1 MVEEQLAK
9 RDIKDA
15 RVLAAMRKIPRHL
28 FVAPA
33 MQHRAYVNGALPIDC
48 NQTIS
53 QPYMVAIMT
62 EALRLRGGEKV
73 LEIGTGSGYQAAVL
87 AELGA
92 KVFTIERMPQLATQ
106 ARTKLEQSG
115 YGNVAVI
122 SGDGTLGWPEFA
134 PYDRIIITAGAPAI
148 PEKLLNQLNEG
159 GIMVVP
165 VGGKDHQILKIIQRK
180 GDTASSSDSVGC
192 VFVPLIGIHGWK

>member
-1 MVEEQLAK
+1 MVEEQLEQRGIMDQK
-9 RDIKDA
+9 
-15 RVLAAMRKIPRHL
+15 VLAAMRKIPRHQ

-33 MQHRAYVNGALPIDC
+33 MHHRAYINGALPIDC

-62 EALRLRGGEKV
+62 EALKLGGGEKV

-106 ARTKLEQSG
+106 ARAKLEQSG

-134 PYDRIIITAGAPAI
+134 PYDRIIITAGAPTI
-148 PEKLLNQLNEG
+148 PENLLGQLNDG

-165 VGGKDHQILKIIQRK
+165 VGGKNHQTLKIIQRK
-180 GDTASSSDSVGC
+180 GDKASSADSVGC